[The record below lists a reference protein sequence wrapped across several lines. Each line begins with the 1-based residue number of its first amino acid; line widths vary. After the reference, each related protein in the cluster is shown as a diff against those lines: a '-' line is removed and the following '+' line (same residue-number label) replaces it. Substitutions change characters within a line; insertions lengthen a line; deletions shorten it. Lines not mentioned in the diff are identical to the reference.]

1 MSTHYV
7 LSLVVVIVV
16 AIAARFALPNLPL
29 AHKAQRISAADAL
42 LVGLGVTGLLAHCTA
57 MFFPELVDPFPWTA
71 QAMIQ
76 IRGLSTPSVVWFV
89 VPCCLVLLGL
99 RRIHPA
105 ALGAMA
111 MSLVGVGI
119 SMYNGSGLTAHL
131 AWIFILIVVMV
142 AAAAAFILPPQR
154 TRLATP

>member
-1 MSTHYV
+1 MSTRYV
-7 LSLVVVIVV
+7 LSLVVVVVV
-16 AIAARFALPNLPL
+16 AIVARFALPNLPL

-76 IRGLSTPSVVWFV
+76 IRGLGTASIVWYV

-105 ALGAMA
+105 ALGAVA
-111 MSLVGVGI
+111 VSFAGVGI
-119 SMYNGSGLTAHL
+119 SMYNGSSLTAHL
-131 AWIFILIVVMV
+131 AWIFALIVVMV
-142 AAAAAFILPPQR
+142 AVAAAFILPPRR
-154 TRLATP
+154 TSLARH